1 MSDATTTDLYEVT
14 MALSYLHE
22 GMTQPATFSC
32 FVRELPPQR
41 GFLIAAGAETVLD
54 FLSGFTVGHAD
65 VEVFAEALQRPAR
78 DLAPLLG
85 MRFTGEVRAVPE
97 GRVVLAGEPLL
108 EITAPLPQAQLV
120 ESFVLNHLTHQTA
133 IASKCIRCVLA
144 ARGRSVVD
152 FSLRRTHGTAA
163 ALQVARLG
171 AMTGFAGTSN
181 VAAAHAE
188 DLPAVGTMAHSY
200 IEAFEDEEAAFTA
213 FALCHPG
220 PVTLLVDTYDTE
232 SGVAAAARVLNGL
245 GRGDGSA
252 IRLDSGDLAE
262 LAVRARSILDNAG
275 LPQVRIVASGGL
287 DECAVHD
294 LARAGAPIDVYA
306 VGTRVGVSADAPSL
320 DSAYKLVAY
329 DGRPVMKLSSAKM
342 TAPGRKQVFR
352 RPGCHDVIG
361 LADEPLPA
369 GSTPLLETLMSGGVR
384 STPRGRLA
392 DARRRVVADVA
403 ELPATARYIRS
414 PHPVRPRVSKRLS
427 ALTDR
432 VRRRIEREVLA
443 PFGSHS

>member
-1 MSDATTTDLYEVT
+1 
-14 MALSYLHE
+14 
-22 GMTQPATFSC
+22 
-32 FVRELPPQR
+32 
-41 GFLIAAGAETVLD
+41 
-54 FLSGFTVGHAD
+54 
-65 VEVFAEALQRPAR
+65 
-78 DLAPLLG
+78 
-85 MRFTGEVRAVPE
+85 
-97 GRVVLAGEPLL
+97 
-108 EITAPLPQAQLV
+108 
-120 ESFVLNHLTHQTA
+120 
-133 IASKCIRCVLA
+133 
-144 ARGRSVVD
+144 
-152 FSLRRTHGTAA
+152 
-163 ALQVARLG
+163 
-171 AMTGFAGTSN
+171 MTGFAGTSN

-287 DECAVHD
+287 DEYAVHD

-329 DGRPVMKLSSAKM
+329 DGRPVMKLSAAKL

-369 GSTPLLETLMSGGVR
+369 GSAPLLETLMSGACAAPRAAGSRMPGGGSWRMSR
-384 STPRGRLA
+384 SCPR
-392 DARRRVVADVA
+392 
-403 ELPATARYIRS
+403 
-414 PHPVRPRVSKRLS
+414 RPGTS
-427 ALTDR
+427 
-432 VRRRIEREVLA
+432 VRRTRCGRGCRSGF
-443 PFGSHS
+443 PP